1 MRCGIFGSS
10 AARKDQRYSEP
21 RFPFSRCG
29 YCSMLNYRHLYCF
42 WIVARKG
49 GLARAAERL
58 KMAVQ
63 AISAQVRELE
73 KALRHQLLKP
83 AGRGGQEIQ
92 TRFFLPKA
100 SQQCA

>member
-1 MRCGIFGSS
+1 
-10 AARKDQRYSEP
+10 
-21 RFPFSRCG
+21 
-29 YCSMLNYRHLYCF
+29 MLNYLHLYCI

-58 KMAVQ
+58 DMAVQ
-63 AISAQVRELE
+63 TIGAQVRELE

-83 AGRGGQEIQ
+83 ADRGGQEIQ

-100 SQQCA
+100 PQQCS